1 MDVRELLQ
9 QICKVA
15 RFIVRRRTVTWRLR
29 LLRKTREMTASTQM
43 SDYLGG
49 LNGWTQQLLE
59 VYSRE
64 SENLRFFSGVDS
76 SAVQLCPVPTGYSR
90 TGLFSSGSIV
100 VIAHSCFRLRDRK
113 STRLNSSHT

>member
-49 LNGWTQQLLE
+49 LNGRTQQLLE
-59 VYSRE
+59 VYSGE
-64 SENLRFFSGVDS
+64 SENLRFFLGDDS
-76 SAVQLCPVPTGYSR
+76 RTLQLCPVPTVNTR
-90 TGLFSSGSIV
+90 TGLFSS
-100 VIAHSCFRLRDRK
+100 VIIFVIDHTSFRFSRAAK
-113 STRLNSSHT
+113 S